1 MRSVPLFL
9 AAALLTAAPGR
20 AQDPAPSPTPAP
32 AKPAASAGADGFT
45 LQSADGEFRLQLR
58 GYVHFDGRFFM
69 GDDGSL
75 ATDTFLLRRVRPILQ
90 GALGKYFDFRIMPD
104 FGQGTTVLQE
114 AWLDFKPS
122 PAFSVQV
129 GKYKSPVGLERLQS
143 ATAISFVERAF
154 PTNVLPNR
162 DLGIMVHGELGKGL
176 VNYAAAVLRRRS
188 RRRQRRRRHGGR
200 QGPRGPGDAVAVQP
214 GASRRSRTWASA
226 SRAPPASR
234 RAPCPP
240 TARAARSA
248 SSRQPPA
255 SPPTARAGAIRRSFR
270 TTRGPSAC
278 SPNTRGPRSRV
289 RNVAGDHFDFRSKA
303 WQTTATFVLTGE
315 KASFAGVRPKNP
327 FDPSKGQWGAIEL
340 AARVHKFELGESTIA
355 AALVDPAKSPRSMS
369 AWTLGVNWSLTR
381 NVKQVFD
388 FEHVNFKGGA
398 ADGGNRDAENTIFI
412 RTQIISKESSHV
424 HSQNDCRS
432 RAGPCQHG
440 RGPGRSTGAA
450 ERFLR
455 PDPRAVPGRER
466 RIREAVQGED
476 RQGRDRPAVARR
488 LGQAGPRRDRRPRSG
503 RRDAGARVRHR
514 RHRVQPGSST
524 KAWQKRLPQQQRAL
538 HLDDRVPGAQGQP
551 QGHQGLERPGEAGH
565 PGDHAQPEDL
575 GRRALELPGGLGL
588 RPEAA
593 GRQRRQGAANS

>member
-176 VNYAAAVLRRRS
+176 VNYAAAVLDGAPDGGSVDGDTEDGKDLAGRVMLSPFARGKSALKDLSFGVSGTTGKQTGTLPAYRSGGQVSVITAATGITADGTRRRYS
-188 RRRQRRRRHGGR
+188 PQLSYYT
-200 QGPRGPGDAVAVQP
+200 GPFGLLAEY
-214 GASRRSRTWASA
+214 
-226 SRAPPASR
+226 
-234 RAPCPP
+234 
-240 TARAARSA
+240 ARS
-248 SSRQPPA
+248 
-255 SPPTARAGAIRRSFR
+255 
-270 TTRGPSAC
+270 
-278 SPNTRGPRSRV
+278 RSRV

-303 WQTTATFVLTGE
+303 WETTATFVLTGE

-412 RTQIISKESSHV
+412 RTQIS
-424 HSQNDCRS
+424 
-432 RAGPCQHG
+432 
-440 RGPGRSTGAA
+440 
-450 ERFLR
+450 F
-455 PDPRAVPGRER
+455 
-466 RIREAVQGED
+466 
-476 RQGRDRPAVARR
+476 
-488 LGQAGPRRDRRPRSG
+488 
-503 RRDAGARVRHR
+503 
-514 RHRVQPGSST
+514 
-524 KAWQKRLPQQQRAL
+524 
-538 HLDDRVPGAQGQP
+538 
-551 QGHQGLERPGEAGH
+551 
-565 PGDHAQPEDL
+565 
-575 GRRALELPGGLGL
+575 
-588 RPEAA
+588 
-593 GRQRRQGAANS
+593 